1 MLQDVHS
8 AKTSL
13 PLAVPIG
20 TTVIVAG
27 DPDRWIYVHEIIGDL
42 SAAGTLAVMDGSVSL
57 AAFSLDAGQGLTASD
72 EPGNDNVARFKIRPG
87 QDLKFITT
95 GGIFNGSID
104 YSYRY

>member
-27 DPDRWIYVHEIIGDL
+27 DPNRWIYVHEIIGDL
-42 SAAGTLAVMDGSVSL
+42 SASGTLAVMDGLTSL
-57 AAFSLDAGQGLTASD
+57 AAFSLDAGQGLTVSD
-72 EPGNDNVARFKIRPG
+72 EPGMDGVARFKIKPG
-87 QDLKFITT
+87 NDLSFITT